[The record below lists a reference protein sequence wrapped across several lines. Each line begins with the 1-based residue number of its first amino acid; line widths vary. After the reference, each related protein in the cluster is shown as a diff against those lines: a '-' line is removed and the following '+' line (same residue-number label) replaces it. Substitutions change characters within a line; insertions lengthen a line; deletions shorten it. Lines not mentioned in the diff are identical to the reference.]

1 MIESAYKIDIDI
13 VNPGIDAYLD
23 SIISSEDDILSEME
37 EMAREKNIPIV
48 GRQVGS
54 FLYQLAITINAKR
67 IFELGSAFGYS
78 AYWFAKAVG
87 IDGQVYFTDLSK
99 DNIVIAKDFIK
110 LVGFEERIHIHF
122 GDGALILDESSGEF
136 DIIFNDIEKE
146 DYPQVIDKA
155 YKKLR
160 TGGLF
165 ITDNVLWH
173 GRVISED
180 KSPATEGVRE
190 FTKLLMSHK
199 GFYTTIVPI
208 RDGLSISVKL

>member
-1 MIESAYKIDIDI
+1 MQEFAKTE
-13 VNPGIDAYLD
+13 G
-23 SIISSEDDILSEME
+23 
-37 EMAREKNIPIV
+37 IPIIGPQV
-48 GRQVGS
+48 GR

-87 IDGQVYFTDLSK
+87 DKGQVYFTDLSK
-99 DNIVIAKDFIK
+99 DNIELAKNFIK
-110 LVGFEERIHIHF
+110 LVGFEDRISINL
-122 GDGALILDESSGEF
+122 GDASSILEQTTGEF
-136 DIIFNDIEKE
+136 DLIFNDIEKE
-146 DYPQVIDKA
+146 DYPQVIEKA
-155 YKKLR
+155 YNKLR

-190 FTKLLMSHK
+190 FTQLLMSHK
-199 GFYTTIVPI
+199 GFYTTIIPI
-208 RDGLSISVKL
+208 RDGISVSVKL

>member
-1 MIESAYKIDIDI
+1 
-13 VNPGIDAYLD
+13 VNPQIDAYLD
-23 SIISSEDDILSEME
+23 SIINIEEDILSEME

-48 GRQVGS
+48 GRQVGRL
-54 FLYQLAITINAKR
+54 LYQLVITINAKR

-78 AYWFAKAVG
+78 AYWFAKAAG
-87 IDGQVYFTDLSK
+87 KDGQVYFTDLSK
-99 DNIVIAKDFIK
+99 DNIVLAKDFIN
-110 LVGFEERIHIHF
+110 LLGFQERIHINL
-122 GDGALILDESSGEF
+122 GDGSLILDQMSGEF

-146 DYPQVIDKA
+146 DYPKVIDKA
-155 YKKLR
+155 YAKLR

-173 GRVISED
+173 GRVISDD
-180 KSPATEGVRE
+180 KSPATEGVRK

>member
-1 MIESAYKIDIDI
+1 
-13 VNPGIDAYLD
+13 
-23 SIISSEDDILSEME
+23 ME
-37 EMAREKNIPIV
+37 ELAREQNIPIV

-78 AYWFAKAVG
+78 AYWFAKAAG
-87 IDGQVYFTDLSK
+87 ADGQVYFTDLSK
-99 DNIVIAKDFIK
+99 NNINLAKDFIK
-110 LVGFEERIHIHF
+110 LVGFEERISINF
-122 GDGALILDESSGEF
+122 GDGSLILDEISGEF

-146 DYPQVIDKA
+146 DYPKVIDKA
-155 YKKLR
+155 YAKLR

-173 GRVISED
+173 GRVISDD

-190 FTKLLMSHK
+190 FTKLLMSHE

-208 RDGLSISVKL
+208 RDGLSISIKL

>member
-1 MIESAYKIDIDI
+1 M
-13 VNPGIDAYLD
+13 NPKIDAYLD
-23 SIISSEDDILSEME
+23 TLVSGEDGLISEME
-37 EMAREKNIPIV
+37 ELAREQSIPIV

-87 IDGQVYFTDLSK
+87 KEGQVYFTDLSK
-99 DNIVIAKDFIK
+99 DNIVLARDFIGRMG
-110 LVGFEERIHIHF
+110 LEDIININF
-122 GDGALILDESSGEF
+122 GDGSVILDETAGEF
-136 DIIFNDIEKE
+136 DIIFNDMEKE
-146 DYPQVIDKA
+146 DYPHVIDKA
-155 YKKLR
+155 YSKLR
-160 TGGLF
+160 SGGLF

-180 KSPATEGVRE
+180 KSPATEGVRK
-190 FTKLLMSHK
+190 FTELLMSHK
-199 GFYTTIVPI
+199 GFYTTIVPM

>member
-1 MIESAYKIDIDI
+1 
-13 VNPGIDAYLD
+13 
-23 SIISSEDDILSEME
+23 ME

-78 AYWFAKAVG
+78 AYWFAKAAG

-99 DNIVIAKDFIK
+99 DNILLAKDFIK
-110 LVGFEERIHIHF
+110 LVGFEERIHINL

-146 DYPQVIDKA
+146 DYPQVIDRA

-165 ITDNVLWH
+165 IADNVLWH

>member
-1 MIESAYKIDIDI
+1 M
-13 VNPGIDAYLD
+13 NPQIDAYLD
-23 SIISSEDDILSEME
+23 SIINIEEDILSEME

-48 GRQVGS
+48 GRQVGRL
-54 FLYQLAITINAKR
+54 LYQLVITINAKR

-78 AYWFAKAVG
+78 AYWFAKAAG
-87 IDGQVYFTDLSK
+87 KDGQVYFTDLSK
-99 DNIVIAKDFIK
+99 DNIVLAKDFIN
-110 LVGFEERIHIHF
+110 LLGFQERIHINL
-122 GDGALILDESSGEF
+122 GDGSLILDQMSGEF

-146 DYPQVIDKA
+146 DYPKVIDKA
-155 YKKLR
+155 YAKLR

-173 GRVISED
+173 GRVISDD
-180 KSPATEGVRE
+180 KSPATEGVRK

>member
-1 MIESAYKIDIDI
+1 
-13 VNPGIDAYLD
+13 
-23 SIISSEDDILSEME
+23 ME

-78 AYWFAKAVG
+78 AYWFAKAAG

-99 DNIVIAKDFIK
+99 DNILLAKDFIK

-122 GDGALILDESSGEF
+122 GDGALILDGSSGEF

-146 DYPQVIDKA
+146 DYPQVIDRA

>member
-1 MIESAYKIDIDI
+1 MEALAK
-13 VNPGIDAYLD
+13 
-23 SIISSEDDILSEME
+23 EMS
-37 EMAREKNIPIV
+37 IPII

-54 FLYQLAITINAKR
+54 FLYQMAITINAKR

-87 IDGQVYFTDLSK
+87 DDGEVVFTDLST
-99 DNIVIAKDFIK
+99 DNIKLANDFLKRSGFDHIIK
-110 LVGFEERIHIHF
+110 VRH
-122 GDGALILDESSGEF
+122 GDAATILDETSGEF

-146 DYPQVIDKA
+146 DYPKVIDKA
-155 YKKLR
+155 YSKLR
-160 TGGLF
+160 QGGLF

-180 KSPATEGVRE
+180 NSDATEGVRE

-208 RDGLSISVKL
+208 RDGVSISVKL

>member
-1 MIESAYKIDIDI
+1 
-13 VNPGIDAYLD
+13 
-23 SIISSEDDILSEME
+23 ME
-37 EMAREKNIPIV
+37 ELAREKEIPIV

-54 FLYQLAITINAKR
+54 LLYQLAITIKAKR

-87 IDGQVYFTDLSK
+87 KDGQVVFTDLSR
-99 DNIVIAKDFIK
+99 DNIELAKEFIERS
-110 LVGFEERIHIHF
+110 GFQDTIQVHL
-122 GDGALILDESSGEF
+122 GDGAMILDEISGEF

-146 DYPQVIDKA
+146 DYPQIIDKA
-155 YKKLR
+155 YDKLR
-160 TGGLF
+160 PGGLF
-165 ITDNVLWH
+165 ITDNMLWH
-173 GRVISED
+173 GRVLSD
-180 KSPATEGVRE
+180 DNSPPTEGIRE

>member
-1 MIESAYKIDIDI
+1 
-13 VNPGIDAYLD
+13 
-23 SIISSEDDILSEME
+23 ME

-78 AYWFAKAVG
+78 AYWFAKAAG

-99 DNIVIAKDFIK
+99 DNVLLAKDFIK
-110 LVGFEERIHIHF
+110 LVGFEERIHINL

-146 DYPQVIDKA
+146 DYPQVIDRA

-165 ITDNVLWH
+165 IADNVLWH